1 MVDYR
6 RHFHRCLEVSNEEVQ
21 TRAYIKEELKK
32 LGLSPK
38 FDFHEEAMMNA
49 MTIVYQTALQDLH
62 S

>member
-1 MVDYR
+1 M
-6 RHFHRCLEVSNEEVQ
+6 SNEEVQ